1 MQSGVFDVIKAVYD
15 AVYDEL
21 DRMLSEVRETGQW
34 PARQWE
40 SPTATGWSEAV
51 LRLELSRA
59 RVFDNELRS
68 LAENL
73 RTVAGDS
80 AWAGNIDAAKQ
91 VSQRL
96 EPLRSQFQEAGAR
109 VFPSL
114 Y

>member
-1 MQSGVFDVIKAVYD
+1 MVKAVYD
-15 AVYDEL
+15 EM
-21 DRMLSEVRETGQW
+21 DRMQSEVRETGQW

-40 SPTATGWSEAV
+40 APTATGWSESV

-73 RTVAGDS
+73 RTVAGYS

-96 EPLRSQFQEAGAR
+96 EPLRSQFQESVAR
-109 VFPSL
+109 VLPSL
-114 Y
+114 H